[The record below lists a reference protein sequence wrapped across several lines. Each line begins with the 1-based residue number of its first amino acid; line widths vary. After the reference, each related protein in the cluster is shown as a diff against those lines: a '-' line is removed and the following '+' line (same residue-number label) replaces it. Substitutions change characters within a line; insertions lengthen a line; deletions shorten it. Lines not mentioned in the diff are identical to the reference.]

1 MHQPPYYEGPVWP
14 GFTRLHCSGA
24 RRSSNNLAPRL
35 LPSSRKNPEREL
47 FFLLL
52 QDKTVQYSNF
62 GAEAGGGGALPKRPE
77 EQATK
82 WTVHVQWS
90 RSCLDWSRTKHS
102 LYKCL
107 FNNTCSLYGFGV
119 RLFHHWHGKV
129 CKKQLGPVVTLIS
142 QQSPQSMPNFQCSF
156 MQLLDAYAHAAKHD
170 LQNKSI
176 FVGFSCNLFE
186 N

>member
-35 LPSSRKNPEREL
+35 LPSPRKSPEPEL

-77 EQATK
+77 EHAINEQCMSNGAGAAWIGAAPNTPY
-82 WTVHVQWS
+82 TNVCLIIHVL
-90 RSCLDWSRTKHS
+90 C
-102 LYKCL
+102 
-107 FNNTCSLYGFGV
+107 
-119 RLFHHWHGKV
+119 
-129 CKKQLGPVVTLIS
+129 
-142 QQSPQSMPNFQCSF
+142 M
-156 MQLLDAYAHAAKHD
+156 D
-170 LQNKSI
+170 L
-176 FVGFSCNLFE
+176 V
-186 N
+186 